1 MRRQYC
7 NSYVCFIFSDSDSD
21 SSSSTLF
28 SSSSSSS
35 SAVSDE
41 DDHPNKKDNRSYCL
55 RTKDE
60 LPIDVSTMRYFLNSF
75 LLTQLKNY
83 ILNQFSCVKVGVESE

>member
-1 MRRQYC
+1 MF
-7 NSYVCFIFSDSDSD
+7 VFLFSDSDSD
-21 SSSSTLF
+21 SSSTTLF

-41 DDHPNKKDNRSYCL
+41 DDHPNEKANRSCCP

-60 LPIDVSTMRYFLNSF
+60 LPIEVSTMSYFLNPF
-75 LLTQLKNY
+75 LLTQLKIY
-83 ILNQFSCVKVGVESE
+83 ILSLFSCVKVEIKSE